1 MNVTIT
7 PERMTDTPISP
18 LLCGNFIEYGYGVQ
32 TEPMSAELL
41 FNRSFEIIP
50 PYTYQNNCWFG
61 LYDPELWKI
70 PEMRAKSCATDWSK
84 FDWYHPGYEHNAWF
98 AAPAP
103 TKKTP
108 ISTESDYLCATT
120 PYRKMKLSYENGGVH
135 GRTHLLME
143 SMEKNKPC
151 GLAQRGKWI
160 RKGVKYIIEGWV
172 KRISG
177 DGEIRFSLVPE
188 GEWDNP
194 VIEFRTIV
202 EGSDFVKLHFE
213 GESPYTGWC
222 TFVMWLE
229 REGKVACD
237 AFSLFEGDAIGYWRK
252 DVIETVRDKLK
263 PSVIRWPGGCF
274 ASFYNFR
281 YGIGPRDERKPV
293 PSYYWGGL
301 ADNDA
306 GSIEFA
312 SFCEAVGAESM
323 VCVNMFH
330 PKKEHYNE
338 NNYIIPTTLDNKLV
352 FLPRKENEN
361 ERNFAFYKED
371 FANTEFTDEKE
382 GLRHVKEW
390 VEYLNGSVDTPF
402 GKKRA
407 EDGHPEPF
415 GIKFFELENEV
426 YRWFKPT
433 EYAEACVKYADA
445 IKSVDPNAKVGI
457 VSYSTMS
464 ENLREILDICGTHVD
479 FLADRNGEE
488 YNLKYQL
495 GIMREFNRTHSNKLF
510 YINPEWIPFVLEK
523 TTDAYNMTTENQ
535 TYWFSKWIYAM
546 NIFREM
552 MMWQREGSDVKF
564 ICFNN
569 LANTHAQNTM
579 ETPPDKVYLSAAG
592 KAMGFMAQT
601 QASFP
606 LVLEGFE
613 PGLYQAIQA
622 QAAWDKDEKRLV
634 LYGYNLTDS
643 EQEIVF
649 STEKVGKFSKASVRV
664 ISAPDVDSMNRQER
678 DDVFVDA
685 FEDECAED
693 HYRMVLPPLSFTET
707 VLDK

>member
-1 MNVTIT
+1 M
-7 PERMTDTPISP
+7 
-18 LLCGNFIEYGYGVQ
+18 
-32 TEPMSAELL
+32 
-41 FNRSFEIIP
+41 
-50 PYTYQNNCWFG
+50 
-61 LYDPELWKI
+61 
-70 PEMRAKSCATDWSK
+70 
-84 FDWYHPGYEHNAWF
+84 
-98 AAPAP
+98 
-103 TKKTP
+103 
-108 ISTESDYLCATT
+108 
-120 PYRKMKLSYENGGVH
+120 
-135 GRTHLLME
+135 
-143 SMEKNKPC
+143 
-151 GLAQRGKWI
+151 
-160 RKGVKYIIEGWV
+160 
-172 KRISG
+172 
-177 DGEIRFSLVPE
+177 
-188 GEWDNP
+188 
-194 VIEFRTIV
+194 
-202 EGSDFVKLHFE
+202 
-213 GESPYTGWC
+213 
-222 TFVMWLE
+222 
-229 REGKVACD
+229 
-237 AFSLFEGDAIGYWRK
+237 
-252 DVIETVRDKLK
+252 
-263 PSVIRWPGGCF
+263 
-274 ASFYNFR
+274 
-281 YGIGPRDERKPV
+281 
-293 PSYYWGGL
+293 
-301 ADNDA
+301 
-306 GSIEFA
+306 
-312 SFCEAVGAESM
+312 
-323 VCVNMFH
+323 
-330 PKKEHYNE
+330 
-338 NNYIIPTTLDNKLV
+338 